1 MLAELKKQERVL
13 IPKVKVARNFFVRF
27 LGLMGRTEVP
37 KDEAVL
43 FPKCN
48 SIHTFFM
55 RMCIDVVF
63 ISNTGQVV
71 EIKKALKPWRL
82 LSPKKG
88 VAHTLE
94 LGANG
99 ASELGILV
107 GDQLNC
113 TGVF

>member
-27 LGLMGRTEVP
+27 LGLMGRTVVP
-37 KDEAVL
+37 RDEAVL

-55 RMCIDVVF
+55 RMSIDVVF
-63 ISNTGQVV
+63 LSKTGQVV
-71 EIKKALKPWRL
+71 EIRNALKPWRL
-82 LSPKKG
+82 LSPQKG

-94 LGANG
+94 LGANAAG
-99 ASELGILV
+99 ELGIFV
-107 GDQLNC
+107 GDQLHC